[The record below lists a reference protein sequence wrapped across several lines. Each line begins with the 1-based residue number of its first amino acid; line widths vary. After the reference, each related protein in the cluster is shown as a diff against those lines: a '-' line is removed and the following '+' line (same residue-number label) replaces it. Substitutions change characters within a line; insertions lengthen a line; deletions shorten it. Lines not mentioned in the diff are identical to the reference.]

1 MCCQFREDLLVSVN
15 IIFWL
20 FLLVDPTSGIS
31 WGSNDEIVFGQ
42 GAKGIMRVSAKGGK
56 PQNVVTVQNDELAD
70 RPQIL
75 PGGKTLL
82 FTLAKGTIVNNR
94 RWDAAQI
101 VAQVL
106 ATSERTVLISGGS
119 DGRYVPTGHLVYA
132 LGGTLQAAPFNLQ
145 KLQVTGDPVPILEGV
160 MRSVNNQTGVA
171 QFSLSENGSLIYVPG
186 PSSTAAVQQSLT
198 LTFFDR
204 NGGMK
209 KLGIPAGPYLFPRIS
224 PDGETTH
231 L

>member
-101 VAQVL
+101 VGN
-106 ATSERTVLISGGS
+106 ERTHGS
-119 DGRYVPTGHLVYA
+119 DFRRQRRTIRAYRSSRLCARRNITGSSIQFA
-132 LGGTLQAAPFNLQ
+132 EAP
-145 KLQVTGDPVPILEGV
+145 GDR
-160 MRSVNNQTGVA
+160 RSRSNPRRSHA
-171 QFSLSENGSLIYVPG
+171 QRE
-186 PSSTAAVQQSLT
+186 
-198 LTFFDR
+198 
-204 NGGMK
+204 
-209 KLGIPAGPYLFPRIS
+209 
-224 PDGETTH
+224 
-231 L
+231 